1 MFELLIFLIFVSSL
15 FVIGITAFGMIAAF
29 IITTVVMVLLGTLS
43 LVIKLVPWLVVI
55 AIVVWLVKKNKF

>member
-15 FVIGITAFGMIAAF
+15 FVIGITAFGMVAAF